1 MLAAIRFAGNLPN
14 SVVLEEHCLQLLRPV
29 LQPQQIS
36 CFNPERFARAFEG
49 DKKHSAGHYNLIIP
63 APPLS
68 DGLGVQEIRVSAD
81 PQQFDRILS
90 AMQDALATV

>member
-1 MLAAIRFAGNLPN
+1 
-14 SVVLEEHCLQLLRPV
+14 

-49 DKKHSAGHYNLIIP
+49 DKKHSSGHYNLIIP

-68 DGLGVQEIRVSAD
+68 DGLGVQEIRVTAD
-81 PQQFDRILS
+81 REQFDRILS
-90 AMQDALATV
+90 AMQDALVTV